1 MLIQSSER
9 RWGLSLAREQ
19 RRLAGILALDMVGY
33 SRLMGRDESGTV
45 TRWRNHRSQRLEPI
59 LARHGGRLVK
69 MTGDGALVE
78 FASAVEALSAAIE
91 FQQAIAQADAPQAR
105 DDAMAFRI
113 GLHVGD
119 LIVDG
124 GDLYGDGVNVAV
136 RLEAQAEAGG
146 ILVSGNVL
154 DATSGRVKATFENL
168 GNLALKDSGR
178 AIKAYRV
185 RWQASDWPTSDWPVS
200 ATEAAAALSPLPP
213 PAEPALTLPDEP
225 SIAVLPFQNMS
236 RDPDQDYFVDGI
248 CEDVTTELSRFSSLF
263 VIARNSA
270 FTYKGRAVDVRQV
283 ARELGVRYV
292 LEGSGRMSGNRAR
305 INAQLIDAQ
314 SGGHLWAERYD
325 VVVDDLF
332 DVQEDLTRR
341 IVASVAPRIEAA
353 EASSLRRARP
363 THMGAY
369 QLAMRAWGDA
379 MMAYQRVDTALRDQA
394 IAQAEAAI
402 ALDARCGRAWTTL
415 AFAFWQ
421 HANFRTGFD
430 PAVAVARAL
439 EASDTAL
446 EIDAD
451 DYMARVY
458 KGAAQW
464 LAQRFDE
471 ALENMRE
478 ACRSNPN
485 DVMVLVALG
494 WSETASGDTA
504 SGAKRL
510 REALRLSPR
519 DPQQYNIY
527 TCLCAASFVD
537 GEYAAGV
544 EWGLLGK
551 RLLPTYAPILH
562 YLALNYA
569 GHGDLVRAGA
579 EIDSLR
585 RIAPEWLE
593 QRLAGFSALARP
605 ADRARSLELL
615 RRAAGMD
622 A

>member
-1 MLIQSSER
+1 
-9 RWGLSLAREQ
+9 
-19 RRLAGILALDMVGY
+19 
-33 SRLMGRDESGTV
+33 
-45 TRWRNHRSQRLEPI
+45 
-59 LARHGGRLVK
+59 
-69 MTGDGALVE
+69 MT
-78 FASAVEALSAAIE
+78 
-91 FQQAIAQADAPQAR
+91 
-105 DDAMAFRI
+105 FRI

-154 DATSGRVKATFENL
+154 DATTGRVRATFEDL
-168 GNLALKDSGR
+168 GNLALKDVGR
-178 AIKAYRV
+178 PVKAYKV
-185 RWQASDWPTSDWPVS
+185 RWQASDWPVVAAPV
-200 ATEAAAALSPLPP
+200 AAATPASLRPSGSPQGEPVLALP
-213 PAEPALTLPDEP
+213 EEP

-248 CEDVTTELSRFSSLF
+248 CEDVTTELSRFPSLF

-270 FTYKGRAVDVRQV
+270 FTYKGRAVDVRQA

-292 LEGSGRMSGNRAR
+292 LEGSGRLSGNRAR

-363 THMGAY
+363 AHMGAY
-369 QLAMRAWGDA
+369 QLALRAWGDA
-379 MMAYQRVDTALRDQA
+379 MMAYQRVDSALRDQA
-394 IAQAEAAI
+394 IAQAEAAT

-415 AFAFWQ
+415 AFAWWQ
-421 HANFRTGFD
+421 HANFRTGGD

-439 EASDTAL
+439 EASERAL
-446 EIDAD
+446 EIDSD

-458 KGAAQW
+458 KGAALL

-471 ALENMRE
+471 GLENMRD
-478 ACRSNPN
+478 AWRSNPN

-494 WSETASGDTA
+494 WAEASSGDTE
-504 SGAKRL
+504 SGSKRL

-519 DPQQYNIY
+519 DPQQYNIH

-537 GEYAAGV
+537 GDYAAGI

-569 GHGDLVRAGA
+569 GQGDLTRAGA

-615 RRAAGMD
+615 RRAAGMEG
-622 A
+622 

>member
-1 MLIQSSER
+1 M
-9 RWGLSLAREQ
+9 AREQ

-45 TRWRNHRSQRLEPI
+45 VRWRNHRSQRLEPT

-78 FASAVEALSAAIE
+78 FSSAVEALNAAIE
-91 FQQAIAQADAPQAR
+91 FQQAIADADAASAP

-119 LIVDG
+119 LIVDE
-124 GDLYGDGVNVAV
+124 GDLYGDGVSIAV
-136 RLEAQAEAGG
+136 RLEAAAEAGG

-154 DATSGRVKATFENL
+154 DATTGRVKATFENL
-168 GNLALKDSGR
+168 GALKDGGR
-178 AIKAYRV
+178 PVKAYRV
-185 RWQASDWPTSDWPVS
+185 RWQASDWPASDLPTPDWPVS
-200 ATEAAAALSPLPP
+200 ATEGAAAPSPLPP
-213 PAEPALTLPDEP
+213 PAEPVLTLPDEP

-248 CEDVTTELSRFSSLF
+248 CEDVTTELSRFPSLF

-292 LEGSGRMSGNRAR
+292 LEGSGRLSGNRAR

-325 VVVDDLF
+325 VIVDDLF

-363 THMGAY
+363 AHMGAY
-369 QLAMRAWGDA
+369 QKALRAWGDA
-379 MMAYQRVDTALRDQA
+379 MTAYQRVDTALRDQA
-394 IAQAEAAI
+394 IAQAEAAL

-421 HANFRTGFD
+421 HANFRTGVD

-439 EASDTAL
+439 EASDAAL

-478 ACRSNPN
+478 AWRCNPN

-494 WSETASGDTA
+494 WSEAASGDTA

-537 GEYAAGV
+537 GDYAAGID
-544 EWGLLGK
+544 WGLLGK

-569 GHGDLVRAGA
+569 GHGDVARAGA

-605 ADRARSLELL
+605 ADRARSLTLL
-615 RRAAGMD
+615 RRAAGME

>member
-1 MLIQSSER
+1 M
-9 RWGLSLAREQ
+9 
-19 RRLAGILALDMVGY
+19 AGILALDMVGY
-33 SRLMGRDESGTV
+33 SRLMGRDESSTV
-45 TRWRNHRSQRLEPI
+45 MRWRNHRSQRLEPT

-78 FASAVEALSAAIE
+78 FASAVEALNAAIE
-91 FQQAIAQADAPQAR
+91 FQQAIADADAGYAP

-136 RLEAQAEAGG
+136 RLEAQAEVGG

-178 AIKAYRV
+178 AVKAYRV
-185 RWQASDWPTSDWPVS
+185 RWQASDWPTSDWPVP
-200 ATEAAAALSPLPP
+200 ATEAAAASSAVPAPSTLRP
-213 PAEPALTLPDEP
+213 PAEPVLALPDEP

-236 RDPDQDYFVDGI
+236 RDPDQDFFVDGI

-292 LEGSGRMSGNRAR
+292 LEGSGRVSGNRAR

-353 EASSLRRARP
+353 EATSLRRARP
-363 THMGAY
+363 SHMGAY
-369 QLAMRAWGDA
+369 QMALRAWGDA
-379 MMAYQRVDTALRDQA
+379 MMAYQRVDTTLRDQA

-421 HANFRTGFD
+421 HANFRTGVD

-471 ALENMRE
+471 GLENMRE
-478 ACRSNPN
+478 AWRRNPN
-485 DVMVLVALG
+485 DVAVLVALG
-494 WSETASGDTA
+494 WAEAASGDTA
-504 SGAKRL
+504 SGAQRL

-537 GEYAAGV
+537 GEYTAGV

-569 GHGDLVRAGA
+569 GQGDLARAGA

-593 QRLAGFSALARP
+593 QRLAGFSALAHP
-605 ADRARSLELL
+605 ADRARALALL

>member
-1 MLIQSSER
+1 MT
-9 RWGLSLAREQ
+9 REQ

-33 SRLMGRDESGTV
+33 SRLLGRDESGTV
-45 TRWRNHRSQRLEPI
+45 TRWRTHRSQRLEPT

-78 FASAVEALSAAIE
+78 FASAVEALGAAIE
-91 FQQAIAQADAPQAR
+91 FQQAIADTDAPRAH

-124 GDLYGDGVNVAV
+124 DDLYGDGVNVAV
-136 RLEAQAEAGG
+136 RLEAEAEAGG
-146 ILVSGNVL
+146 IIISGNVL
-154 DATSGRVKATFENL
+154 DATSGRVKATFDDL
-168 GNLALKDSGR
+168 GELALKNVGR
-178 AIKAYRV
+178 RVKAYRV
-185 RWQASDWPTSDWPVS
+185 RWQASDWRVS
-200 ATEAAAALSPLPP
+200 APSGTAPSPVKPP
-213 PAEPALTLPDEP
+213 VEPALALPEQP

-236 RDPDQDYFVDGI
+236 GDPDHDHFVDGI

-263 VIARNSA
+263 VISRNSA
-270 FTYKGRAVDVRQV
+270 FTYKGRAIDVRQV

-292 LEGSGRMSGNRAR
+292 LVGSGRMSGNRAR

-341 IVASVAPRIEAA
+341 IAASVGPRVEAA

-363 THMGAY
+363 SHMGAY
-369 QLAMRAWGDA
+369 QMAMRAWGDA
-379 MMAYQRVDTALRDQA
+379 MAAYQRVDTSLRNNA

-415 AFAFWQ
+415 AFAWWQ
-421 HANFRTGFD
+421 HANFRTTDD
-430 PAVAVARAL
+430 PAVALARAL
-439 EASDTAL
+439 EASESAL
-446 EIDAD
+446 EIDPD
-451 DYMARVY
+451 DYTARVY
-458 KGAAQW
+458 KGVAQW
-464 LAQRFDE
+464 LAQRFDD

-478 ACRSNPN
+478 AWRRNPN
-485 DVMVLVALG
+485 DVAVLVALG
-494 WSETASGDTA
+494 WSEVASGDTA
-504 SGAKRL
+504 SGAQRL

-537 GEYAAGV
+537 GDYAAGID
-544 EWGLLGK
+544 WGLLGK

-569 GHGDLVRAGA
+569 GQGDLARAGV

-593 QRLAGFSALARP
+593 QRLSGFSGLARP
-605 ADRARSLELL
+605 ADRARSLALL
-615 RRAAGMD
+615 RKAAGVE

>member
-1 MLIQSSER
+1 M
-9 RWGLSLAREQ
+9 
-19 RRLAGILALDMVGY
+19 AGILALDMVGY

-45 TRWRNHRSQRLEPI
+45 ARWRDLRNRRLEPA
-59 LARHGGRLVK
+59 LAGHGGRLVK
-69 MTGDGALVE
+69 LTGDGALVE
-78 FASAVEALSAAIE
+78 FGSAVEALSAAVE
-91 FQQAIAQADAPQAR
+91 FQQAIADDEVGGDAI
-105 DDAMAFRI
+105 AFRI

-136 RLEAQAEAGG
+136 RLEAEAEAGG
-146 ILVSGNVL
+146 IVVSSNVL
-154 DATSGRVKATFENL
+154 DATSGRVKATFEDL
-168 GNLALKDSGR
+168 GNLALKNIER
-178 AIKAYRV
+178 PIKAFRV
-185 RWQASDWPTSDWPVS
+185 TWEPADWRGL
-200 ATEAAAALSPLPP
+200 ARAAAPATAQPP
-213 PAEPALTLPDEP
+213 DESLLALPDEP

-236 RDPDQDYFVDGI
+236 SDPQHDCFLDGL

-325 VVVDDLF
+325 TVVDDLF
-332 DVQEDLTRR
+332 EVQEDITRR
-341 IVASVAPRIEAA
+341 IVASVAPRVEAA
-353 EASSLRRARP
+353 EVSYLRRARP
-363 THMGAY
+363 SHMGAY
-369 QLAMRAWGDA
+369 HLALRAWGDA

-394 IAQAEAAI
+394 IAHAEAAL
-402 ALDARCGRAWTTL
+402 ALDARCGRAWTAL
-415 AFAFWQ
+415 AFAYWQ
-421 HANFRTGFD
+421 HTNFRTGAD
-430 PAVAVARAL
+430 PAVALARAL
-439 EASDTAL
+439 EAADRAL
-446 EIDAD
+446 EIDGE

-458 KGAAQW
+458 KGAA
-464 LAQRFDE
+464 LLIAQRFDE
-471 ALENMRE
+471 GIENMRD
-478 ACRSNPN
+478 AWRSNPN
-485 DVMVLVALG
+485 DVMVLIALG
-494 WSETASGDTA
+494 WAEASSGDTEA
-504 SGAKRL
+504 GKKRL

-519 DPQQYNIY
+519 DPQQYNIH
-527 TCLCAASFVD
+527 TCLCAASFVEGD
-537 GEYAAGV
+537 YAAGV

-569 GHGDLVRAGA
+569 GLGDLARAGA
-579 EIDSLR
+579 EIDALR

-605 ADRARSLELL
+605 ADRARSLGLL
-615 RRAAGMD
+615 RRAAGM
-622 A
+622 AA